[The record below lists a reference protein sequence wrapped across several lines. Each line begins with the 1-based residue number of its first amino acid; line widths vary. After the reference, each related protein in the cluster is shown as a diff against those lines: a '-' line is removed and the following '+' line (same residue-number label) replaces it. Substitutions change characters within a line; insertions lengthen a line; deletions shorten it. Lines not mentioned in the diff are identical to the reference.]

1 MNCCI
6 VATLLSSL
14 TRTGEV
20 LRTAASIATVRAFG
34 LGLDQP
40 VILYGIVALA
50 AFLSALLGFT
60 LQRRSDQLGSFAL
73 ELSSATVAD
82 GLGPLKGDS
91 HEGSDDGQGDCGPPG
106 ASWRRRA

>member
-40 VILYGIVALA
+40 VILYGLVAVA
-50 AFLSALLGFT
+50 AFLSVVLGSM
-60 LQRRSDQLGSFAL
+60 LQRSGDAL
-73 ELSSATVAD
+73 
-82 GLGPLKGDS
+82 DS
-91 HEGSDDGQGDCGPPG
+91 
-106 ASWRRRA
+106 

>member
-40 VILYGIVALA
+40 VFLYGLVAVA
-50 AFLSALLGFT
+50 AFLSVV
-60 LQRRSDQLGSFAL
+60 LGSML
-73 ELSSATVAD
+73 PRRGDTLDSSANE
-82 GLGPLKGDS
+82 LR
-91 HEGSDDGQGDCGPPG
+91 
-106 ASWRRRA
+106 ASCPSGW

>member
-20 LRTAASIATVRAFG
+20 LRTATSIATARAFG

-40 VILYGIVALA
+40 VILYGLVALA
-50 AFLSALLGFT
+50 AFLSVV
-60 LQRRSDQLGSFAL
+60 LGSMLQPHSNAL
-73 ELSSATVAD
+73 ESSANELSVIAD
-82 GLGPLKGDS
+82 GNADLTSTRSEARSLHQS
-91 HEGSDDGQGDCGPPG
+91 AQF
-106 ASWRRRA
+106 